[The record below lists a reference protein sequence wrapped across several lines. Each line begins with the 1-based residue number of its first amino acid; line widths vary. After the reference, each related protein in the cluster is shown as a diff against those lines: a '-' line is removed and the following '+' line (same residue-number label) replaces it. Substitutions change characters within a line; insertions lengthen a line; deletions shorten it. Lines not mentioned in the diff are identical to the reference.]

1 MTEYVGFKV
10 NPNDILASKGLDS
23 LGFIELCN
31 SLALTFE
38 VNLPSTLLFDHPTIE
53 CIANHIQSLLELK
66 NASSVQANNV
76 SLETRDQKDESK
88 CICHQLQELIKS
100 FAQEILGLPIDIS
113 RSLLSNGLTSSSV
126 LALSRKFSFQSGIEL
141 PNVALFKHSTI
152 YDLSRYICSSE
163 TSHHNCVALKFQ
175 TDNPLVVQDNR
186 LFVASKSKQCISVHE
201 QLDNVGCSPFSR
213 WQVDDHGMFSCVPN
227 FGVHMLMFDTFD
239 AFVFNMTISEL
250 FKMDT
255 QHGCLLTTS
264 YNALAAFESQH
275 KLGLHDGY
283 EVGVFVGMSSTDHQ
297 ILIGKSDLTSSSS
310 SSSSFDATGGAHSV
324 AAGRIAFTHGF
335 AGAAVAIDTACSSS
349 LVALNTASAMCVRLQ
364 LPRKGVACVAS
375 VNLLQAFTYIYHL

>member
-1 MTEYVGFKV
+1 M
-10 NPNDILASKGLDS
+10 
-23 LGFIELCN
+23 
-31 SLALTFE
+31 
-38 VNLPSTLLFDHPTIE
+38 NLPSTLLFDHPTIE

-264 YNALAAFESQH
+264 YNALAAF
-275 KLGLHDGY
+275 
-283 EVGVFVGMSSTDHQ
+283 
-297 ILIGKSDLTSSSS
+297 
-310 SSSSFDATGGAHSV
+310 
-324 AAGRIAFTHGF
+324 
-335 AGAAVAIDTACSSS
+335 
-349 LVALNTASAMCVRLQ
+349 
-364 LPRKGVACVAS
+364 
-375 VNLLQAFTYIYHL
+375 